1 MKFQCSGFRFFV
13 SFPDTRNLTPD
24 TLKFGACDL
33 GFTIE
38 ELLDCDLFPDGSL
51 ECCNVH
57 VTGEVH
63 RTLTMYWI
71 PARGICTAEELC
83 LQADAYLCFFYGQS
97 LYPLGSVPGCSARC
111 TTAYLDAVNFAVRYL
126 HSKLRR
132 AKMFTI
138 LTQADLPGKAA
149 SGWGGQSPFYPKFLP

>member
-1 MKFQCSGFRFFV
+1 MGHRVRSQKSEERRKGFSCGSGFPAAILGFLFFKCPFQC
-13 SFPDTRNLTPD
+13 
-24 TLKFGACDL
+24 CY
-33 GFTIE
+33 
-38 ELLDCDLFPDGSL
+38 
-51 ECCNVH
+51 VH

-97 LYPLGSVPGCSARC
+97 LYPFGSVPGCSARC
-111 TTAYLDAVNFAVRYL
+111 TSAYLDAVNFAVRYL